1 MMTKFLIPSLLIFGL
16 SENFLEAPS
25 IQKIDQIKQDKVK
38 ERKIAYLCQ
47 QQLKKN
53 KIPSACYQINDL
65 PENLKQY
72 LDKKCLE
79 VPLESMKLHE
89 ISDLLKNQRMSSQC
103 LKNLREKEK
112 ILQYQQQDLAI
123 EQFLKSL

>member
-1 MMTKFLIPSLLIFGL
+1 MTKFLIPSLLILGL
-16 SENFLEAPS
+16 SENFLKAPS
-25 IQKIDQIKQDKVK
+25 IQKIDQIKQNKVE
-38 ERKIAYLCQ
+38 ERKIIYLCR

-53 KIPSACYQINDL
+53 KIPSACYQISDL

-72 LDKKCLE
+72 LDKKCSE
-79 VPLESMKLHE
+79 VPLESIKLQE
-89 ISDLLKNQRMSSQC
+89 ISDLLKNQRISSQY

-112 ILQYQQQDLAI
+112 ILQYQQQDSAI